1 MSITN
6 SRGIEG
12 EDIRRGR
19 GKGGGA
25 AKSSFSQVIFAES
38 GSLASTDSQLAKRE
52 PVFPSAIILAR
63 RG

>member
-12 EDIRRGR
+12 EDNRRGR
-19 GKGGGA
+19 GKGGT